1 MSKVF
6 SVLGIIAGAV
16 LIILSFFIEVPN
28 VAASN
33 IKVPSREINN
43 PTRYIGGDAYNYQ
56 IEASLLGGE
65 IAGAS
70 AAKATSEAV
79 YFIGKTVT
87 RAIYFVGGVILLF
100 GSFIALGLSIKPQ

>member
-43 PTRYIGGDAYNYQ
+43 PTRYIGGDAYKNQYRSVFTWRRNRGSFGSKSDIRSRVFYWQ
-56 IEASLLGGE
+56 NGNKGNLFCRRR
-65 IAGAS
+65 
-70 AAKATSEAV
+70 
-79 YFIGKTVT
+79 YFIIWFIYRVRTV
-87 RAIYFVGGVILLF
+87 Y
-100 GSFIALGLSIKPQ
+100 